1 MYSEWK
7 TAWKSELRKVK
18 VKANN
23 TLHILYLST
32 GRFSLKA
39 VSMFK
44 PSSFRKIRVKITWDK
59 YYHKLAFCNKKKG
72 FFLLFSFFFFLEQN
86 MNLSAHSAGIFLLGT
101 GNGWV
106 TVGKGLQRK
115 RPNRKSK
122 LTNIFQPL
130 LPLWVTSPNQW
141 PKVYTKIIHFLDAFP
156 AAKEL
161 CLSNSVFV
169 LFVRVVVS
177 MEINRRHY
185 FRSNPC
191 GKYAM
196 CIAVSVSELRMYY
209 HCLCPLIICCN

>member
-106 TVGKGLQRK
+106 TVGNERYQKDTKQKIQTDQYLSTTSASLSH
-115 RPNRKSK
+115 KSK
-122 LTNIFQPL
+122 S
-130 LPLWVTSPNQW
+130 VTKSLH
-141 PKVYTKIIHFLDAFP
+141 KDYSLFGCFP
-156 AAKEL
+156 CSQRTMSLK
-161 CLSNSVFV
+161 
-169 LFVRVVVS
+169 
-177 MEINRRHY
+177 
-185 FRSNPC
+185 
-191 GKYAM
+191 
-196 CIAVSVSELRMYY
+196 
-209 HCLCPLIICCN
+209 

>member
-72 FFLLFSFFFFLEQN
+72 FFSPFFFFFLFGTKYELICSLSR
-86 MNLSAHSAGIFLLGT
+86 NLPPWYWEWLSHCGQWKIPERYQTENPNWPISFNHFCLFESQVQISDQKFTQRLFTFWMLSLQPKNYVSQIVFLCSL
-101 GNGWV
+101 
-106 TVGKGLQRK
+106 
-115 RPNRKSK
+115 
-122 LTNIFQPL
+122 
-130 LPLWVTSPNQW
+130 
-141 PKVYTKIIHFLDAFP
+141 
-156 AAKEL
+156 
-161 CLSNSVFV
+161 
-169 LFVRVVVS
+169 
-177 MEINRRHY
+177 
-185 FRSNPC
+185 
-191 GKYAM
+191 
-196 CIAVSVSELRMYY
+196 
-209 HCLCPLIICCN
+209 